1 MPFRFALKSVIQ
13 SIFLSFPLWFCVL
26 AQAQS
31 TWFTIVG
38 NPGDAQSDLVEVDPQ
53 SRSFTAGNSTLN
65 VRVSRPVLRTSS
77 DGVPF
82 RSYTA
87 TVLVDCASKNARF
100 ISANFYMMPLWEGR
114 PHASLAFSAAEVRP
128 LMFRNI
134 EPNPAA
140 RIIRAACQPPSQ

>member
-1 MPFRFALKSVIQ
+1 MRFRFALLSVIQ
-13 SIFLSFPLWFCVL
+13 QIVVGFSLCFCAL

-38 NPGDAQSDLVEVDPQ
+38 SPGDAQSDLVEVDPQ

-65 VRVSRPVLRTSS
+65 IRVSRSVLRTSS

-82 RSYTA
+82 RSFTA
-87 TVLVDCASKNARF
+87 TVLVDCAAKSARF
-100 ISANFYMMPLWEGR
+100 VTANFYMMPLWEGR